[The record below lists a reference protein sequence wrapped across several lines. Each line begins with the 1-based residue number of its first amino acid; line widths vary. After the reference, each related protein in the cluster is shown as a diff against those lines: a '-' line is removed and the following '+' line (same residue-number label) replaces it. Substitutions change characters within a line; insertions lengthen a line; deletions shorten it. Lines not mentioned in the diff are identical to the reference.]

1 MEAPSRA
8 RAKDAS
14 MPRPVCTSILDH
26 FSELTDPRRREGT
39 YPLIN
44 FVAIAICAVICSA
57 DDFVAIANWAKAK
70 REWLSQFLDLSAGI
84 PSHDRFNAVFALPKP
99 AEFEQC
105 LMSWITSL
113 HEITGGQ
120 IVAIDG
126 KQVRTPTNEG
136 G

>member
-1 MEAPSRA
+1 MTRS
-8 RAKDAS
+8 AS
-14 MPRPVCTSILDH
+14 TQILDH
-26 FSELTDPRRREGT
+26 FSWLTDPRRREGT

-44 FVAIAICAVICSA
+44 FVAIAICAVICHA

-84 PSHDRFNAVFALPKP
+84 PSHDRFNAIFAQLKP

-105 LMSWITSL
+105 LLSWVTAL
-113 HEITGGQ
+113 HEVSAGQ

-126 KQVRTPTNEG
+126 KTLLLSPVENG
-136 G
+136 GAFRGKMAARGS